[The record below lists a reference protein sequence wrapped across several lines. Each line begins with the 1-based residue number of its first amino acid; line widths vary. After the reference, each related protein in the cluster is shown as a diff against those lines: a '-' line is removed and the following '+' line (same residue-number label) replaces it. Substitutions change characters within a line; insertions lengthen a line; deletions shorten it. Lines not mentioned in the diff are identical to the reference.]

1 MNTESL
7 IFYHSPQ
14 TRSSGVRILLEELD
28 APHRLHVLNMKIGE
42 QRNPEYTAI
51 NPMGKVPAISHNGT
65 LVTEQV
71 AIYIYLTDAFPEKGL
86 APAIGDPL
94 RGSYLRWIA
103 YYGSCFEPAVT
114 DKALQREPGNASM
127 MPYGDFDTMVKTL
140 TDQLAKGSYI
150 LGERFSAAD
159 ILWGTA
165 LEWMVMFKLIPDIA
179 VINDYVQRVAERPS
193 VQKIKMADAELASD
207 HERFAK
213 AQAE

>member
-28 APHRLHVLNMKIGE
+28 APHRLHVLNMKTGE
-42 QRNPEYTAI
+42 QRNPEYTTI
-51 NPMGKVPAISHNGT
+51 NPMGKVPAICHNGT

-71 AIYIYLTDAFPEKGL
+71 AIYIYLPDAFPEKGL

-103 YYGSCFEPAVT
+103 YYGSCFEPAVM

-127 MPYGDFDTMVKTL
+127 MPYGDFDTMFSTL
-140 TDQLAKGSYI
+140 TDQLAKGPYI

-165 LEWMVMFKLIPDIA
+165 LEWMVMFKLIPDTT
-179 VINDYVQRVAERPS
+179 VINDYVQRVAARPS

>member
-1 MNTESL
+1 MNTEPL

-14 TRSSGVRILLEELD
+14 TRSSGVRILLEELG
-28 APHRLHVLNMKIGE
+28 APHRLQILNMKIGE
-42 QRNPEYTAI
+42 QRNPEYMAI
-51 NPMGKVPAISHNGT
+51 NPMGKVPAICHNGT

-114 DKALQREPGNASM
+114 DKALQREPGSVSM
-127 MPYGDFDTMVKTL
+127 MPYGDFDTMLKTL
-140 TDQLAKGSYI
+140 TDQLAKDSYI

-165 LEWMVMFKLIPDIA
+165 LEWMVTFKLLPDIA
-179 VINDYVQRVAERPS
+179 VINDYVKRVAERPS
-193 VQKIKMADAELASD
+193 VQKIKVADAELASS
-207 HERFAK
+207 HEKFAK
-213 AQAE
+213 EQAE